1 MKSENGEHE
10 SASYV
15 FFFFK
20 PPPEKKTR
28 WEEVNEEEDGT
39 FSFWANSC
47 HLVKVEKR
55 LSALRRVTD
64 VNSEPHGSLVR
75 LQTSSGDQQAGAL
88 HVHVIM

>member
-1 MKSENGEHE
+1 MSQR
-10 SASYV
+10 AT
-15 FFFFK
+15 FFFFLSRH
-20 PPPEKKTR
+20 PKKNAVGGGER
-28 WEEVNEEEDGT
+28 GGWNVHEG

-47 HLVKVEKR
+47 HLVNVEKR

-75 LQTSSGDQQAGAL
+75 LQTNAGAL

>member
-28 WEEVNEEEDGT
+28 WEEVNEEDGT
-39 FSFWANSC
+39 FTRA
-47 HLVKVEKR
+47 
-55 LSALRRVTD
+55 SAFGQIV
-64 VNSEPHGSLVR
+64 
-75 LQTSSGDQQAGAL
+75 
-88 HVHVIM
+88 VIL